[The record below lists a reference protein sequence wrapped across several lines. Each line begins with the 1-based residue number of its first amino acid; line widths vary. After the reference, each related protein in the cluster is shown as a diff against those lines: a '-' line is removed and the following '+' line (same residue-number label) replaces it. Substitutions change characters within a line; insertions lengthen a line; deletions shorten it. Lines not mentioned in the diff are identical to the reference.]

1 MPALPGCDNE
11 ARSRLPSFVE
21 YRPPQPHNAARSAEP
36 STPKLLPRIRSTAA
50 AGPRTAS
57 IQGTCSAPHRS
68 PAIPQL
74 GTLPGV
80 DATTTATAA
89 APVSMPR
96 EGLAWAFTG
105 VVMFSFSVPLTKEAV
120 GGFSPFLTATGRA
133 VLAGLLA
140 AVLLA
145 ARRAPLP
152 PVQQR
157 RPLVFTMLGA
167 VFGWP
172 ILLALALER
181 TTSAHVAVIAAFMP
195 LTTALIAVLR
205 THERVTW
212 QFWAAAGTGTAALVV
227 FALSR
232 AGGNDDLVADLLV
245 VGAVLASSWCYVEGA
260 TVTRAM
266 PGWQVISWVVVLA
279 LPLTVPLS
287 AALWWFTH
295 DSYSPSGTE
304 WLSVVLLGV
313 SSMYLGFF
321 AWYRGLSL
329 AGIARGGQVQ
339 QLQALL
345 TLLWSALFLGEHVT
359 PPTVLVALTV
369 IGSVVWAQRA
379 RVPPVVTPQE

>member
-1 MPALPGCDNE
+1 ME
-11 ARSRLPSFVE
+11 
-21 YRPPQPHNAARSAEP
+21 
-36 STPKLLPRIRSTAA
+36 
-50 AGPRTAS
+50 
-57 IQGTCSAPHRS
+57 
-68 PAIPQL
+68 
-74 GTLPGV
+74 
-80 DATTTATAA
+80 ATTTAAVVTPAS
-89 APVSMPR
+89 VRR
-96 EGLAWAFTG
+96 EGLAWAFAG
-105 VVMFSFSVPLTKEAV
+105 VLLFSFSVPLTKEAV

-133 VLAGLLA
+133 VIAGVLAAALLA
-140 AVLLA
+140 I
-145 ARRAPLP
+145 RRVPLP
-152 PVQQR
+152 PAEHL

-212 QFWAAAGTGTAALVV
+212 QFWAAAVTGTAALVA

-232 AGGNDDLVADLLV
+232 GGTDGGDLVADGLV

-260 TVTRAM
+260 SVTRAM

-279 LPLTVPLS
+279 LPATVPAS
-287 AALWWFTH
+287 AILWWAGGVQEPT
-295 DSYSPSGTE
+295 SVE
-304 WLSVVLLGV
+304 WGSLLLLGI

-345 TLLWSALFLGEHVT
+345 TLVWSALFLGESVT
-359 PPTVLVALTV
+359 ATTVLVALAV
-369 IGSVVWAQRA
+369 IACVVWSQRA
-379 RVPPVVTPQE
+379 RAPRVMAPQE

>member
-1 MPALPGCDNE
+1 M
-11 ARSRLPSFVE
+11 
-21 YRPPQPHNAARSAEP
+21 
-36 STPKLLPRIRSTAA
+36 
-50 AGPRTAS
+50 
-57 IQGTCSAPHRS
+57 
-68 PAIPQL
+68 
-74 GTLPGV
+74 
-80 DATTTATAA
+80 DATTTATGV
-89 APVSMPR
+89 APVSVRR
-96 EGLAWAFTG
+96 EGLAWAFAG
-105 VVMFSFSVPLTKEAV
+105 VLMFSFSVPLTKEAV
-120 GGFSPFLTATGRA
+120 GGFSPYLTATGRA
-133 VLAGLLA
+133 VIAGVIAAALLA
-140 AVLLA
+140 VTR
-145 ARRAPLP
+145 ARLP
-152 PVQQR
+152 PPHLR
-157 RPLVFTMLGA
+157 RPIVFTMLGA

-195 LTTALIAVLR
+195 LTTALIAVMR
-205 THERVTW
+205 THERVSW

-232 AGGNDDLVADLLV
+232 AGGGDDLLADLLV
-245 VGAVLASSWCYVEGA
+245 VGAVFMSSWCYVEGA

-279 LPLTVPLS
+279 LPLTIPLS
-287 AALWWFTH
+287 AALWWFTR

-304 WLSVVLLGV
+304 WLSLVLLGV

-345 TLLWSALFLGEHVT
+345 TLVWSALLLNEHVT
-359 PPTVLVALTV
+359 APTVLVALTV